1 MRMGT
6 AEVYYGSRE
15 EAIRAMESY
24 NGVPLDDKSM
34 NIKIVGD
41 STATDDGRVRMFR
54 CLGRVVQNDRNN
66 NRYIP
71 ATSSRNIATD
81 QGRVSMF

>member
-34 NIKIVGD
+34 NIEIVGD
-41 STATDDGRVRMFR
+41 LVATDDGRMSVFQ
-54 CLGRVVQNDRNN
+54 CLGGVV
-66 NRYIP
+66 
-71 ATSSRNIATD
+71 
-81 QGRVSMF
+81 

>member
-34 NIKIVGD
+34 NIEIVGD
-41 STATDDGRVRMFR
+41 SVATYDGKAYV
-54 CLGRVVQNDRNN
+54 
-66 NRYIP
+66 Y
-71 ATSSRNIATD
+71 NINAYFI
-81 QGRVSMF
+81 SYC